1 MAQATI
7 LVVEDSIEVTEAL
20 VKMLAPM
27 NYNVITA
34 PDGNAG
40 LQSAINH
47 TPDLIFLDMNMPVMD
62 GLQVLDA
69 LRNANC
75 RCPVVFMTAFGSEKI
90 AADAFRLGARDYLR
104 KPFSTDDV
112 QLAVSRA
119 LREERLA
126 HQRDV
131 LGRYLQ
137 TAEAVRITT
146 VTLAHYLNNYLTVL
160 SGSLQLLEE
169 ALERGPTLP
178 EALQRVQES
187 RRSAADIAAV
197 IRVLM
202 RVTFPRFTAYTGS
215 SAMLDI
221 DEALKREL
229 RIRTDAD

>member
-1 MAQATI
+1 MAHETI
-7 LVVEDSIEVTEAL
+7 LVVEDSIEVTQAL

-40 LQSAINH
+40 LKSAINH

-69 LRNANC
+69 LRNADC

-131 LGRYLQ
+131 LGHYLQ
-137 TAEAVRITT
+137 TAEAVRITI

-178 EALQRVQES
+178 EVQQRVKES
-187 RRSAADIAAV
+187 RRSAANIAAV

-202 RVTFPRFTAYTGS
+202 RVTFPKFTAYTGS

-221 DEALKREL
+221 DEALKHEL
-229 RIRTDAD
+229 GIRTDAD